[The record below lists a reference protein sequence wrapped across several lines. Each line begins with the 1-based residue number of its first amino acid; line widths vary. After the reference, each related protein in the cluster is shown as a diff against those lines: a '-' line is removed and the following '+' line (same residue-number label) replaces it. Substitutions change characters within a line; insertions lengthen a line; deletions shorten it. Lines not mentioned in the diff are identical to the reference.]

1 MTRPITVGADGSAES
16 LAAVHWAAR
25 EAVRRS
31 LALRV
36 VHAWEKSDGED
47 RTADVRDALA
57 ETAREVTDRHPDLPV
72 TTDLLEG
79 DRVDALV
86 AAAADAETLVLGT
99 RGHGAIVGFLLGS
112 VGQQVVAESARPV
125 VLVRAGDLAESEAAG
140 REIVVGQ
147 QGGPD
152 DSAAALEFAFET
164 AAARGAAV
172 RVVRAWSLPTVFTF
186 SPASL
191 KLADEAGGLEQYE
204 EKALAEALRPWEE
217 RFPEVR
223 VTQQVEMGSAGEVL
237 LTAAAPA
244 QLLVVGRRAHRSA
257 VGARVGSVAHAA
269 MHHAPCPVA
278 VVPPA

>member
-1 MTRPITVGADGSAES
+1 MTRPITVGVDGSAES

-47 RTADVRDALA
+47 RTGDVREALA
-57 ETAREVTDRHPDLPV
+57 ETAREVTGRHPDLPV
-72 TTDLLEG
+72 NTDLLEG

-152 DSAAALEFAFET
+152 DSAAALGFAFET

-186 SPASL
+186 SPGSL
-191 KLADEAGGLEQYE
+191 RLADEAGGLEQYE
-204 EKALAEALRPWEE
+204 RKALAEALRPWEE

-223 VTQQVEMGSAGEVL
+223 VTQHVEMGSAGEVL

-257 VGARVGSVAHAA
+257 VGTRVGSVAHAA

>member
-1 MTRPITVGADGSAES
+1 MTRPITVGVDGSAES

-47 RTADVRDALA
+47 RTGDVRDALA
-57 ETAREVTDRHPDLPV
+57 ETAREVTGRHPDLQV
-72 TTDLLEG
+72 TTDVLEG
-79 DRVDALV
+79 DRVEALV

-164 AAARGAAV
+164 AAARGAGV

-204 EKALAEALRPWEE
+204 NKALAEALRPWEE
-217 RFPEVR
+217 RFPQVR
-223 VTQQVEMGSAGEVL
+223 VTQHVEMGSAGEVL

-278 VVPPA
+278 VVPSA

>member
-1 MTRPITVGADGSAES
+1 MTRPIIVGVDGSAES

-47 RTADVRDALA
+47 RTGDVRDALA
-57 ETAREVTDRHPDLPV
+57 ETAREVTGRHPDLQV
-72 TTDLLEG
+72 TTDVLEG
-79 DRVDALV
+79 DRVEALV

-164 AAARGAAV
+164 AAARGAGV

-204 EKALAEALRPWEE
+204 NKALAEALRPWEE
-217 RFPEVR
+217 RFPQVR
-223 VTQQVEMGSAGEVL
+223 VTQHVEMGSAGEVL

-278 VVPPA
+278 VVPSA

>member
-1 MTRPITVGADGSAES
+1 MTRPITVGVDGSAES

-25 EAVRRS
+25 DAVRRS

-47 RTADVRDALA
+47 RTADVREALA
-57 ETAREVTDRHPDLPV
+57 ETARGVTEHHPDLPV
-72 TTDLLEG
+72 TTGVLEG
-79 DRVDALV
+79 DPVDALV

-112 VGQQVVAESARPV
+112 VGQQVIVESARPV
-125 VLVRAGDLAESEAAG
+125 VLVRATDRPESEAAG
-140 REIVVGQ
+140 RAIVVGQ

-152 DSAAALEFAFET
+152 DSAAALEFAFGT

-186 SPASL
+186 SPGSL

-204 EKALAEALRPWEE
+204 KKALAEALRPWEE

-223 VTQQVEMGSAGEVL
+223 VTQHVEMGSAGEVL
-237 LTAAAPA
+237 LSAAAPA

-257 VGARVGSVAHAA
+257 VGSRVGSVAHAVV
-269 MHHAPCPVA
+269 HHAPCPVA

>member
-1 MTRPITVGADGSAES
+1 MTRPITVGVDGSAES

-36 VHAWEKSDGED
+36 VHAWEKSDGEH
-47 RTADVRDALA
+47 RTGDVRDALA
-57 ETAREVTDRHPDLPV
+57 ETAREVTGRHPDLQV
-72 TTDLLEG
+72 TTDVLEG
-79 DRVDALV
+79 DRVEALV

-164 AAARGAAV
+164 AAARGAGV

-204 EKALAEALRPWEE
+204 NKALAEALRPWEE
-217 RFPEVR
+217 RFPQVR
-223 VTQQVEMGSAGEVL
+223 VTQHVEMGSAGEVL

-244 QLLVVGRRAHRSA
+244 QLLAVGRRAHRSA